1 MIKIKKLSKV
11 ETEEIVNKIVLKLED
26 NRKKIENSSIFNKE
40 YKDIIDE
47 IFLNCKEI
55 VGGDIETI
63 LTLYE
68 NLRSRYPNYLI
79 EINDIESN
87 ASQKKFNTYI
97 SKIFNYDS
105 IKYRKF
111 LFDLIEKIDVE
122 ICPYCNR
129 NYVTVI
135 NTRTRKKRPQ
145 LDHFFPKSLFPL
157 LSVSIA
163 NLIPSCS
170 YCNQLKS
177 DRFFPLSDN
186 IYPYNEGIEDIS
198 YFNYKYGKSLKEINV
213 VLNKG
218 INKKMDKN
226 AEYLA
231 IEELYKTHKNIVKDI
246 IDKSK
251 IYNKMYIEELNKIKN
266 FRKIT
271 NEEIKNFLGYTKREK
286 IKDISLAKFKNDI
299 INNVIKM

>member
-1 MIKIKKLSKV
+1 KV

-68 NLRSRYPNYLI
+68 NLISRYPNYLI

-251 IYNKMYIEELNKIKN
+251 IY
-266 FRKIT
+266 
-271 NEEIKNFLGYTKREK
+271 
-286 IKDISLAKFKNDI
+286 
-299 INNVIKM
+299 